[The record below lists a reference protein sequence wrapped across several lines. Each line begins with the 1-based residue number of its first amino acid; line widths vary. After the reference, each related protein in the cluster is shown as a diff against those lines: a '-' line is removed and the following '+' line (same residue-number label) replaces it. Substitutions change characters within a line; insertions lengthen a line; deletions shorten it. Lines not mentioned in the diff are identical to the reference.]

1 MGEVEDPE
9 CGWQPCIRGG
19 LAEAQA
25 QGDPWHEAAG
35 GGGKERRNQFMV
47 DGMRSL
53 NLQEKN

>member
-1 MGEVEDPE
+1 MGEVGDPA

-35 GGGKERRNQFMV
+35 GGGKERRNQFLE

-53 NLQEKN
+53 NL